1 MSSEEA
7 QLAAVKA
14 RLYAL
19 PPEEFVQARN
29 AEAERTHGNLKRRI
43 RALRRPTLAAWL
55 VNLLATH
62 HGGELA
68 ALLAIGERLR
78 DAQRSPNG
86 QDLRE
91 LSTERQVML
100 ASLVTLV
107 RGLATEHG
115 RKVREDTFW
124 EVETTLR
131 AALADPGLAAEVQAG
146 TLVRSAEYSGLGLA
160 PGTEPGD
167 GSAPARAAAPV
178 RATAQRSRTRLRVI
192 SGGRDAD
199 PTQTTTVAAPEP
211 DTSAR
216 SHDTSARS
224 RAEAALAD
232 AERELEQAAEAERE
246 TSRRLA
252 EIATELNELRL
263 RERRLRT
270 EQSELERDRRR
281 AARRRQAAEQ
291 AVARAR
297 RTPR

>member
-1 MSSEEA
+1 MP
-7 QLAAVKA
+7 
-14 RLYAL
+14 AL
-19 PPEEFVQARN
+19 STK
-29 AEAERTHGNLKRRI
+29 AERTHGGLKRQI

-68 ALLAIGERLR
+68 ALLALGERLR
-78 DAQRSPNG
+78 DAQRTPEG

-91 LSTERQVML
+91 LSAERQVML

-107 RGLATEHG
+107 RDLASKHG

-124 EVETTLR
+124 DVETTLR
-131 AALADPGLAAEVQAG
+131 AALADPALAAKVRAG

-160 PGTEPGD
+160 PAQT
-167 GSAPARAAAPV
+167 APV

-192 SGGRDAD
+192 PGGRDAD
-199 PTQTTTVAAPEP
+199 RTETEAVAAPEL

-216 SHDTSARS
+216 SQ
-224 RAEAALAD
+224 AEAALSS
-232 AERELEQAAEAERE
+232 AERELEQATEAERE

-252 EIATELNELRL
+252 EIATELDELRL

-297 RTPR
+297 RVLR

>member
-29 AEAERTHGNLKRRI
+29 AEAERAHGSLKRQI

-55 VNLLATH
+55 VNLLAAH

-78 DAQRSPNG
+78 DAQRAPNG

-131 AALADPGLAAEVQAG
+131 AALADPGLASEVRAG

-160 PGTEPGD
+160 PAAEPGD
-167 GSAPARAAAPV
+167 GSAPARTAAPA
-178 RATAQRSRTRLRVI
+178 RATGQRSRTRLRMI
-192 SGGRDAD
+192 PGGRDAD
-199 PTQTTTVAAPEP
+199 RTETRPVAAPEP

-216 SHDTSARS
+216 S
-224 RAEAALAD
+224 RAEAALSS
-232 AERELEQAAEAERE
+232 AERELEQATEAEHE

-252 EIATELNELRL
+252 EIATELDEVRL

-297 RTPR
+297 RTLR

>member
-1 MSSEEA
+1 MPSEEA

-29 AEAERTHGNLKRRI
+29 AEAERAHGTLKRQI

-78 DAQRSPNG
+78 DAQRTPDG

-91 LSTERQVML
+91 LSTERQVMI

-131 AALADPGLAAEVQAG
+131 AALADPALAAEVRAG

-160 PGTEPGD
+160 PTAEPGD
-167 GSAPARAAAPV
+167 GSAPVRAAAPA

-192 SGGRDAD
+192 SGGRAAG
-199 PTQTTTVAAPEP
+199 PTGTRTDEAPEP
-211 DTSAR
+211 DAAAR
-216 SHDTSARS
+216 GQ
-224 RAEAALAD
+224 AEAALAS
-232 AERELEQAAEAERE
+232 AERELEQATEAEHE

-252 EIATELNELRL
+252 EIATELGELRQ

-297 RTPR
+297 RALR

>member
-29 AEAERTHGNLKRRI
+29 AEAERTHGSLKRQI

-55 VNLLATH
+55 VNLLTTH
-62 HGGELA
+62 HGGEVA

-78 DAQRSPNG
+78 DAQRSPDG

-91 LSTERQVML
+91 LSTERQVMI

-131 AALADPGLAAEVQAG
+131 AALADPELAAEVRAG

-160 PGTEPGD
+160 PPGASGD
-167 GSAPARAAAPV
+167 GSAPA

-199 PTQTTTVAAPEP
+199 RAETRAVPEPEP

-216 SHDTSARS
+216 SQ
-224 RAEAALAD
+224 AEAALSS
-232 AERELEQAAEAERE
+232 AERELEQATEAEHE

-252 EIATELNELRL
+252 EIATELDELRL

-297 RTPR
+297 RALR

>member
-1 MSSEEA
+1 LLVTMSSEEA

-29 AEAERTHGNLKRRI
+29 AEAERTHGNLKRQI

-78 DAQRSPNG
+78 DAQRTPDG

-91 LSTERQVML
+91 LSTQRQVL
-100 ASLVTLV
+100 IASLVTLV
-107 RGLATEHG
+107 RELAAEHG

-131 AALADPGLAAEVQAG
+131 AALADPGLATEVRAG

-160 PGTEPGD
+160 PAAEPGD
-167 GSAPARAAAPV
+167 GSAPARATTPA

-199 PTQTTTVAAPEP
+199 RAESATPEL

-216 SHDTSARS
+216 SQ
-224 RAEAALAD
+224 AEAALSS
-232 AERELEQAAEAERE
+232 AERELEQATEAERE

-252 EIATELNELRL
+252 EIATELDELRL
-263 RERRLRT
+263 RERR
-270 EQSELERDRRR
+270 RRR

-297 RTPR
+297 RALR